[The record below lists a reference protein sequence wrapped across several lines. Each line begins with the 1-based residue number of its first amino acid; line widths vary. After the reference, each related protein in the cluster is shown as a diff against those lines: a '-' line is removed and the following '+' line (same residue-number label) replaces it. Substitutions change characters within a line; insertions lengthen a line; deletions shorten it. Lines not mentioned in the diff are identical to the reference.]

1 MKNNKTETN
10 SKKNLEKNQNEIYL
24 KDNIERIKHKLL
36 VISGKGGVGKST
48 VAVNLAYGLV
58 FLGKKVGILDID
70 IHGPSIAK
78 MLGIEGRTL
87 GLSKI
92 SHRPMPVKVQDNLY
106 AMTIATLIQN
116 EDAPIIWRGPL
127 KMGVIKQFLQD
138 IEWPE
143 LDYLIVDSPPGTGD
157 EPLSIVQILRKV
169 DGSVIVS
176 TPQDVAILDARKTI
190 KFSEK
195 LSVPVLGIIENMSG
209 FTCPHCGKE
218 IEIFQGEGA
227 IKAANDFNIEML
239 GKIPF
244 DSKIAK
250 SSDAGR
256 PYIYDNNSLPAVREM
271 KNIVNKVINK
281 VEDKLTKTY

>member
-1 MKNNKTETN
+1 MKPNKMETN
-10 SKKNLEKNQNEIYL
+10 SKENAEKKLQNETYL
-24 KDNIERIKHKLL
+24 KDNLARIKHKLL

-48 VAVNLAYGLV
+48 IAVNLAYGLA
-58 FLGKKVGILDID
+58 FSGKKVGILDID

-92 SHRPMPVKVQDNLY
+92 SNRPMPVKVHDNLY
-106 AMTIATLIQN
+106 AMTIATLIQD
-116 EDAPIIWRGPL
+116 EDAPVIWRGPL

-157 EPLSIVQILRKV
+157 EPLSIVQILKKV
-169 DGSVIVS
+169 DGSIIVS

-209 FTCPHCGKE
+209 FTCPHCGKK
-218 IEIFQGEGA
+218 IEIFQGKGT
-227 IKAANDFNIEML
+227 IKAANDFNIDIL

-244 DSKIAK
+244 DNKIVK
-250 SSDAGR
+250 TSDAGK
-256 PYIYDNNSLPAVREM
+256 PYIYDYNSLPAAREM
-271 KNIVNKVINK
+271 KNIVNKIIK
-281 VEDKLTKTY
+281 KIEDK

>member
-1 MKNNKTETN
+1 MKPNKMETN
-10 SKKNLEKNQNEIYL
+10 SKENAEKKLQNETYL
-24 KDNIERIKHKLL
+24 KDNLARIKHKLL

-48 VAVNLAYGLV
+48 IAVNLAYGLA
-58 FLGKKVGILDID
+58 FSGKKVGILDID

-92 SHRPMPVKVQDNLY
+92 SNRPMPVKVHDNLY
-106 AMTIATLIQN
+106 AMTIATLIQD
-116 EDAPIIWRGPL
+116 EDAPVIWRGPL

-157 EPLSIVQILRKV
+157 EPLSIVQILKKV

-209 FTCPHCGKE
+209 FTCPHCGKK
-218 IEIFQGEGA
+218 IEIFQGKGT
-227 IKAANDFNIEML
+227 IKAANDFNIDIL
-239 GKIPF
+239 GKIPI
-244 DSKIAK
+244 DNKIVK
-250 SSDAGR
+250 TSDAGR
-256 PYIYDNNSLPAVREM
+256 PYIYDYNSLPAAREM
-271 KNIVNKVINK
+271 KNIVNKIIKK
-281 VEDKLTKTY
+281 VEDK

>member
-1 MKNNKTETN
+1 MKPNKMETN
-10 SKKNLEKNQNEIYL
+10 SKENAEKKLQNETYL
-24 KDNIERIKHKLL
+24 KDNLARIKHKLL

-48 VAVNLAYGLV
+48 IAVNLAYGLA
-58 FLGKKVGILDID
+58 FSGKKVGILDID

-87 GLSKI
+87 DLSKI
-92 SHRPMPVKVQDNLY
+92 SNRPMPVKVHDNLY
-106 AMTIATLIQN
+106 AMTIATLIQD
-116 EDAPIIWRGPL
+116 EDAPVIWRGPL

-157 EPLSIVQILRKV
+157 EPLSIVQILKKV
-169 DGSVIVS
+169 DGSIIVS

-209 FTCPHCGKE
+209 FTCPHCGKK
-218 IEIFQGEGA
+218 IEIFQGKGT
-227 IKAANDFNIEML
+227 IKAANDFNIDIL
-239 GKIPF
+239 GKIPI
-244 DSKIAK
+244 DNKIVK
-250 SSDAGR
+250 TSDAGR
-256 PYIYDNNSLPAVREM
+256 PYIYDYNSLPAAREM
-271 KNIVNKVINK
+271 KNIVNKIIKK
-281 VEDKLTKTY
+281 VEDK

>member
-1 MKNNKTETN
+1 MKPNKMKTNLKENPEKKIQDETH
-10 SKKNLEKNQNEIYL
+10 L
-24 KDNIERIKHKLL
+24 KDNLARIKHKLL

-48 VAVNLAYGLV
+48 IAVNLAYGLA
-58 FLGKKVGILDID
+58 FSGKKVGILDID

-78 MLGIEGRTL
+78 MLGIEGKTL
-87 GLSKI
+87 GLSRI
-92 SHRPMPVKVQDNLY
+92 SNRPMPVKVHDNLY
-106 AMTIATLIQN
+106 AMTIATLIQD
-116 EDAPIIWRGPL
+116 EDAPVIWRGPL

-157 EPLSIVQILRKV
+157 EPLSIVQILKKV

-209 FTCPHCGKE
+209 FTCPHCGKK
-218 IEIFQGEGA
+218 IEIFQGQGT
-227 IKAANDFNIEML
+227 IKAANDFNIDIL
-239 GKIPF
+239 GKIPI
-244 DSKIAK
+244 DNKIVK
-250 SSDAGR
+250 TSDAGR
-256 PYIYDNNSLPAVREM
+256 PYIYDYNSLPAAREM
-271 KNIVNKVINK
+271 KNIVNKVIKK
-281 VEDKLTKTY
+281 VEDK

>member
-1 MKNNKTETN
+1 MKNTKMETN
-10 SKKNLEKNQNEIYL
+10 SKENLEKKIQNETYL
-24 KDNIERIKHKLL
+24 KDNLARIKHKLL
-36 VISGKGGVGKST
+36 IISGKGGVGKST
-48 VAVNLAYGLV
+48 IAVNLAYGLA

-92 SHRPMPVKVQDNLY
+92 SNRPMPVKVHDNLY
-106 AMTIATLIQN
+106 AMTIATLIQD
-116 EDAPIIWRGPL
+116 EDAPVIWRGPL

-157 EPLSIVQILRKV
+157 EPLSIVQILKKV
-169 DGSVIVS
+169 DGSIIVS

-209 FTCPHCGKE
+209 FTCPHCGKK
-218 IEIFQGEGA
+218 IEIFQGKGV
-227 IKAANDFNIEML
+227 IKAANDFNVDIL
-239 GKIPF
+239 GKIPI
-244 DSKIAK
+244 DDKIVK
-250 SSDAGR
+250 TSDAGK
-256 PYIYDNNSLPAVREM
+256 PYIYDYNSLPAALEM
-271 KNIVNKVINK
+271 KNIVNKIIK
-281 VEDKLTKTY
+281 KIEDK

>member
-1 MKNNKTETN
+1 MKTNKIETN
-10 SKKNLEKNQNEIYL
+10 SKENAEKKLQNEIYL
-24 KDNIERIKHKLL
+24 KDNLARIKHKLL

-48 VAVNLAYGLV
+48 IAVNLAYGLA

-87 GLSKI
+87 GFSKI
-92 SHRPMPVKVQDNLY
+92 SNRPMPVKVNDNLY
-106 AMTIATLIQN
+106 AMTIATLIQDV
-116 EDAPIIWRGPL
+116 DAPVIWRGPL

-157 EPLSIVQILRKV
+157 EPLSIVQILKKV
-169 DGSVIVS
+169 DGSIIVS
-176 TPQDVAILDARKTI
+176 TPQDIAFLDARKTI

-209 FTCPHCGKE
+209 FTCPHCGKK
-218 IEIFQGEGA
+218 IEIFQGKGA
-227 IKAANDFNIEML
+227 IKAAHDFNIDIL
-239 GKIPF
+239 GKIPI
-244 DSKIAK
+244 DNKIVQT
-250 SSDAGR
+250 SDAGR
-256 PYIYDNNSLPAVREM
+256 PYIYDYNSLPAALEM
-271 KNIVNKVINK
+271 KNIVNKILKK
-281 VEDKLTKTY
+281 VEDK

>member
-1 MKNNKTETN
+1 MKNTKMETN
-10 SKKNLEKNQNEIYL
+10 SKENLEKKIQNETYL
-24 KDNIERIKHKLL
+24 KDNLARIKHKLL
-36 VISGKGGVGKST
+36 IISGKGGVGKST
-48 VAVNLAYGLV
+48 IAVNLAYGLA

-92 SHRPMPVKVQDNLY
+92 SNRPMPVKVHDNLY
-106 AMTIATLIQN
+106 AMTIATLIQD
-116 EDAPIIWRGPL
+116 EDAPVIWRGPL

-157 EPLSIVQILRKV
+157 EPLSIVQILKKV
-169 DGSVIVS
+169 DGSIIVS

-209 FTCPHCGKE
+209 FTCPHCGKK
-218 IEIFQGEGA
+218 IEIFQGKGV
-227 IKAANDFNIEML
+227 IKAANDFNVDIL
-239 GKIPF
+239 GKIPI
-244 DSKIAK
+244 DDKIVK
-250 SSDAGR
+250 TSDAGK
-256 PYIYDNNSLPAVREM
+256 PYIYDYNSLPAALEM
-271 KNIVNKVINK
+271 KNIVNKIK
-281 VEDKLTKTY
+281 KKIEDK

>member
-1 MKNNKTETN
+1 MKPNKMETN
-10 SKKNLEKNQNEIYL
+10 SKENAEKKLQNETYL
-24 KDNIERIKHKLL
+24 KDNLARIKHKLL

-48 VAVNLAYGLV
+48 IAVNLAYGLA
-58 FLGKKVGILDID
+58 FSGKKVGILDID

-92 SHRPMPVKVQDNLY
+92 SNRPMPVKVHDNLY
-106 AMTIATLIQN
+106 AMTIATLIQD
-116 EDAPIIWRGPL
+116 EDAPVIWRGPL

-157 EPLSIVQILRKV
+157 EPLSIVQILKKV
-169 DGSVIVS
+169 DGSIIVS

-209 FTCPHCGKE
+209 FTCPHCGKK
-218 IEIFQGEGA
+218 IEIFQGKGT
-227 IKAANDFNIEML
+227 IKAANDFNIDIL
-239 GKIPF
+239 GKIPI
-244 DSKIAK
+244 DNKIVK
-250 SSDAGR
+250 TSDAGR
-256 PYIYDNNSLPAVREM
+256 PYIYDYNSLPAAKEM
-271 KNIVNKVINK
+271 KNIVNKVIKK
-281 VEDKLTKTY
+281 VEDK

>member
-1 MKNNKTETN
+1 MKPNKIETN
-10 SKKNLEKNQNEIYL
+10 SKENAEKKLQNEIYL
-24 KDNIERIKHKLL
+24 KDNLARIKHKLL

-48 VAVNLAYGLV
+48 IAVNLAYGLA

-92 SHRPMPVKVQDNLY
+92 SNRPMPVKVHDNLY
-106 AMTIATLIQN
+106 AMTIATLIQDV
-116 EDAPIIWRGPL
+116 DAPVIWRGPL

-157 EPLSIVQILRKV
+157 EPLSIVQILKKV
-169 DGSVIVS
+169 DGSIIVS
-176 TPQDVAILDARKTI
+176 TPQDIAFLDARKTI

-209 FTCPHCGKE
+209 FTCPHCGKK
-218 IEIFQGEGA
+218 IEIFQGKGA
-227 IKAANDFNIEML
+227 IKAAHDFNIDIL
-239 GKIPF
+239 GKIPI
-244 DSKIAK
+244 DNKIVQT
-250 SSDAGR
+250 SDAGR
-256 PYIYDNNSLPAVREM
+256 PYIYDYNSLPAALEM
-271 KNIVNKVINK
+271 KNIVNKVLKK
-281 VEDKLTKTY
+281 VEDK

>member
-1 MKNNKTETN
+1 MKPNKMETN
-10 SKKNLEKNQNEIYL
+10 SKENAEKKLQNETYL
-24 KDNIERIKHKLL
+24 KDNLARIKHKLL

-48 VAVNLAYGLV
+48 IAVNLAYGLV
-58 FLGKKVGILDID
+58 FSGKKVGILDID

-92 SHRPMPVKVQDNLY
+92 SNRPMPVKVHDNLY
-106 AMTIATLIQN
+106 AMTIASLIQD
-116 EDAPIIWRGPL
+116 EDAPVIWRGPL

-157 EPLSIVQILRKV
+157 EPLSIVQILKKV

-209 FTCPHCGKE
+209 FTCPHCGKK
-218 IEIFQGEGA
+218 IEIFQGKGI
-227 IKAANDFNIEML
+227 IKAANDFNIDIL

-244 DSKIAK
+244 DNKIVK
-250 SSDAGR
+250 TSDAGK
-256 PYIYDNNSLPAVREM
+256 PYIYDYNSLPAAKEM
-271 KNIVNKVINK
+271 KNIVNKVIKK
-281 VEDKLTKTY
+281 VEDK

>member
-1 MKNNKTETN
+1 MKPNKMETN
-10 SKKNLEKNQNEIYL
+10 SKENAEKKLQNETYL
-24 KDNIERIKHKLL
+24 KDNLARIKHKLL

-48 VAVNLAYGLV
+48 IAVNLAYGLA
-58 FLGKKVGILDID
+58 FSGKKVGILDID

-92 SHRPMPVKVQDNLY
+92 SNRPMPVKAHDNLY
-106 AMTIATLIQN
+106 AMTIATLIQD
-116 EDAPIIWRGPL
+116 EDAPVIWRGPL

-157 EPLSIVQILRKV
+157 EPLSIVQILKKV
-169 DGSVIVS
+169 DGSIIVS

-209 FTCPHCGKE
+209 FTCPHCGKK
-218 IEIFQGEGA
+218 IEIFQGQGT
-227 IKAANDFNIEML
+227 IKAANDFNVDIL
-239 GKIPF
+239 GKIPI
-244 DSKIAK
+244 DNKIVK
-250 SSDAGR
+250 TSDAGR
-256 PYIYDNNSLPAVREM
+256 PYIYDYNSLPAAREM
-271 KNIVNKVINK
+271 KNIVNKVIKK
-281 VEDKLTKTY
+281 VEDK

>member
-1 MKNNKTETN
+1 MKQTKMETN
-10 SKKNLEKNQNEIYL
+10 SKENAEKKIQDETHL
-24 KDNIERIKHKLL
+24 KDNLARIKHKLL

-48 VAVNLAYGLV
+48 IAVNLAYGLA

-78 MLGIEGRTL
+78 MLGIEGKTL

-92 SHRPMPVKVQDNLY
+92 SNRPMPVKVHDNLY
-106 AMTIATLIQN
+106 AMTIATLIQDV
-116 EDAPIIWRGPL
+116 DAPVIWRGPL

-157 EPLSIVQILRKV
+157 EPLSIVQILKKV
-169 DGSVIVS
+169 DGSIIVS

-209 FTCPHCGKE
+209 FTCPHCGKK
-218 IEIFQGEGA
+218 IEIFQGKGA
-227 IKAANDFNIEML
+227 IKAAHDFNIDIL
-239 GKIPF
+239 GKIPI
-244 DSKIAK
+244 DNKIVQT
-250 SSDAGR
+250 SDAGR
-256 PYIYDNNSLPAVREM
+256 PYIYDYNSLPAALEM
-271 KNIVNKVINK
+271 KNIVNKILKK
-281 VEDKLTKTY
+281 VEDK